1 MEGQGDRVFS
11 HRKFRVKLLIIAAVV
26 CAVLTSFAAADDLP
40 DAPFAKPVPA
50 QRPEQPTHRFFDV
63 KNSLALGALAAGLTG
78 DALSTQKG
86 LAYPGLYEVNP
97 VARPFVQTR
106 AGAAVYSAGGFALL
120 SSGMYLAHKTQHHK
134 LERIFPFVFA
144 GWEGYLTWHNYR
156 QVSRV
161 TAAR

>member
-1 MEGQGDRVFS
+1 VSSQ
-11 HRKFRVKLLIIAAVV
+11 RKSRFKLMIIGAAL
-26 CAVLTSFAAADDLP
+26 CAALTSFACADDLP
-40 DAPFAKPVPA
+40 DAPSPQPVPA
-50 QRPEQPTHRFFDV
+50 QRPEQPTHRFFDA

-86 LAYPGLYEVNP
+86 LSYPGIYEVNP

-120 SSGMYLAHKTQHHK
+120 SGGMYLAHKTQHHK
-134 LERIFPFVFA
+134 LERIFPFAIA
-144 GWEGYLTWHNYR
+144 GWEGFLTWHNYR
-156 QVSRV
+156 QISRV